1 LKKNEI
7 NSIEVA
13 RLAGV
18 SRSTVSRVVNNYPN
32 VPIETKEKVMK
43 AIKELNY
50 FPNVSAQM
58 LAGKKSRT
66 IGLFMVS
73 SGEVSVDVLTNM
85 MIVSVIENASDYDY
99 YVLTYIIRDTT
110 DVDIINNVKEI
121 FYQRRID
128 GGIFIGTEHYE
139 PFVEELIQ
147 EGFIIGVFDQEHP
160 EQTSGNRIVAN
171 FNNESGMK
179 QAIAYLVGLGHRE
192 IGVINGNVKRLSG
205 ERKYEGFT
213 QAMELNSLPMN
224 PSWILPADF
233 TEEAGY
239 SSVKR
244 YLERQEPL
252 PTAFVAANDSIAFG
266 AIRAIREQGLQVPA
280 DISVI
285 GFDDHVLSE
294 KHSPPL
300 TTVKVDFKRLFKDL
314 MSVLITKIEKPSDD
328 IRQVSVDSSLIIRD
342 SCMRKE

>member
-1 LKKNEI
+1 MKKSEI

-32 VPIETKEKVMK
+32 VPPETKEKVMK

-99 YVLTYIIRDTT
+99 YVLTYIIRDST
-110 DVDIINNVKEI
+110 DIDIINNVKEI

-160 EQTSGNRIVAN
+160 KHTTGNRIVAN

-192 IGVINGNVKRLSG
+192 IGAINGNVKRLSG
-205 ERKYEGFT
+205 ERKYEGFL
-213 QAMELNSLPMN
+213 QAMELNSLPIN
-224 PSWILPADF
+224 PSWVVAADF

-239 SSVKR
+239 NAAKQF
-244 YLERQEPL
+244 LESEEPL
-252 PTAFVAANDSIAFG
+252 PSALVAANDSIAFG
-266 AIRAIREQGLQVPA
+266 AIRAFRERNIHVPA

-314 MSVLITKIEKPSDD
+314 MSVLIAKIEKPTDD
-328 IRQVSVDSSLIIRD
+328 IRQVSVDCSLIIRD
-342 SCMRKE
+342 SCLRKE

>member
-1 LKKNEI
+1 MKKSEI

-13 RLAGV
+13 QLAGV

-32 VPIETKEKVMK
+32 VPSETKEKVMK

-50 FPNVSAQM
+50 FPNVSAQI

-85 MIVSVIENASDYDY
+85 MIVNVIENASEYDY
-99 YVLTYIIRDTT
+99 YVLTYIIRDSSDEET
-110 DVDIINNVKEI
+110 IKNVKEI

-128 GGIFIGTEHYE
+128 GGIFIGTAHYE

-147 EGFIIGVFDQEHP
+147 EGFMIGVFDQEHP
-160 EQTSGNRIVAN
+160 EQTTGNRIVAN

-179 QAIAYLVGLGHRE
+179 QAIAYLVGLGHRD
-192 IGVINGNVKRLSG
+192 IGTINGDIRRLSG
-205 ERKYEGFT
+205 ARKYEGFL
-213 QAMELNSLPMN
+213 QSMELNHLDVN
-224 PSWILPADF
+224 NKWILPADF
-233 TEEAGY
+233 TEDAGY
-239 SSVKR
+239 AAMKQF
-244 YLERQEPL
+244 LEAQEPL

-266 AIRAIREQGLQVPA
+266 AVRAIREHGLHVPN
-280 DISVI
+280 DISII

-314 MSVLITKIEKPSDD
+314 ISVLIAKIEKPSED
-328 IRQVSVDSSLIIRD
+328 IREISVDCSLIIRD
-342 SCMRKE
+342 SCIRMN